1 VLLGVCGWD
10 SFVCFEAL
18 CAFYVYL
25 EALALF
31 DIYILLIKKKKLFGV
46 TWVMLGRMRECLGS
60 WRGQRGNRTSM
71 KIWRMVPLCV
81 MWCLWR

>member
-31 DIYILLIKKKKLFGV
+31 DIYILLIKKKNVFEYILI
-46 TWVMLGRMRECLGS
+46 L
-60 WRGQRGNRTSM
+60 
-71 KIWRMVPLCV
+71 IIVPHKTPFL
-81 MWCLWR
+81 

>member
-31 DIYILLIKKKKLFGV
+31 DIYILLIKKNLLYIR
-46 TWVMLGRMRECLGS
+46 LGPAEGEGLC
-60 WRGQRGNRTSM
+60 GN
-71 KIWRMVPLCV
+71 IV
-81 MWCLWR
+81 

>member
-31 DIYILLIKKKKLFGV
+31 DIYILLIKKKKKWPKNVYQLIKLRN
-46 TWVMLGRMRECLGS
+46 TRTMARNP
-60 WRGQRGNRTSM
+60 NRKTNSAV
-71 KIWRMVPLCV
+71 I
-81 MWCLWR
+81 

>member
-31 DIYILLIKKKKLFGV
+31 DIYILLIKKKKNYSL
-46 TWVMLGRMRECLGS
+46 ME
-60 WRGQRGNRTSM
+60 NRNYHPHNLV
-71 KIWRMVPLCV
+71 KVLLMVIG
-81 MWCLWR
+81 